1 MDLSTLEKLIKDNRY
16 HSREE
21 FFNDADLI
29 LSNCR
34 QYNGDES
41 VLTKIARKML
51 DVAHSTLDEMAET
64 IETIEENI
72 RQ

>member
-1 MDLSTLEKLIKDNRY
+1 MDLSTLEKLIKENRY

-21 FFNDADLI
+21 FFADANLI

-34 QYNGDES
+34 LFNGDGS
-41 VLTKIARKML
+41 TLTHVARKML
-51 DVAHSTLDEMAET
+51 DIAHSTLDGMVET